1 MKENLHGERK
11 SIGQNRE
18 TKKIKRIEMKR
29 KIEQKER
36 TSYVEKYFNFISTG
50 RKINLV
56 LSRLWVQ

>member
-50 RKINLV
+50 RKVYLV